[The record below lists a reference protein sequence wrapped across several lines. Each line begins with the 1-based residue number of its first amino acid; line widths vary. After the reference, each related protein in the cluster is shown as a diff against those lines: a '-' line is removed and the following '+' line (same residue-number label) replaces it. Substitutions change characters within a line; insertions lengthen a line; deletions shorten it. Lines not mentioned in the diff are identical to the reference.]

1 MSVLL
6 IVGTMKWRSLLEIGS
21 IGITV
26 LRNSGSE
33 LTCSVNDVMS
43 VNSVMTVH
51 EILSWSNISVLS
63 RWMWTFVGEFSVVL
77 IGMVVHF
84 VPMELWSRLHVRH
97 DFDPAPS
104 EYSLASLLHCVHFD
118 AFLVDEYFPASHR
131 AQEIAPEVLA
141 WPALHALQ
149 SVDGGRV
156 PIHPAGQVRNG
167 SQSSA
172 SWQLVM

>member
-6 IVGTMKWRSLLEIGS
+6 VVGTTKWRSLLEIWS
-21 IGITV
+21 NGITV

-33 LTCSVNDVMS
+33 LSSSVNDEMS
-43 VNSVMTVH
+43 VPSVTTVH
-51 EILSWSNISVLS
+51 EILSWSNVSLLS
-63 RWMWTFVGEFSVVL
+63 RWMWTFVGEFNVVL
-77 IGMVVHF
+77 IGMVIHF

-118 AFLVDEYFPASHR
+118 AFLVDEYFPASHE

-141 WPALHALQ
+141 FPALHALH

-156 PIHPAGQVRNG
+156 PIEPAGHARNG
-167 SQSSA
+167 SQLS

>member
-51 EILSWSNISVLS
+51 VMLSWSNVSLLS
-63 RWMWTFVGEFSVVL
+63 RWMWTFVGEFNVVL
-77 IGMVVHF
+77 IGMVIHF

-141 WPALHALQ
+141 FPALHGSHSFDAGCAPTQ
-149 SVDGGRV
+149 
-156 PIHPAGQVRNG
+156 PAGHVRNG
-167 SQSSA
+167 SQLS